1 MRQLMLLLGAFAVA
15 PSIVRRYRHG
25 VLLSEETVGT
35 TMFNTYDTEGRRT
48 LLSTTRDGTIW
59 DVTTWEYDPATGRCT
74 AKRYA
79 DGSSITY
86 TYTANNL
93 NQYTSILRSSAPPRE
108 ISHDLDGNMLSDGNL
123 SFAYDAANRLKAVSS
138 NGVLLVTNFYDAK
151 SRRVKKVTPEATTTF
166 FYDDWN
172 LIEER
177 VAYTNGTSSTILYVR
192 GKDISDTLQGAG
204 GIGGLLYLTV
214 SNSSSQRQ
222 LYVPCYDNNG
232 NITRCFD
239 ADGNTVAQYT
249 YDAFGNIVAQSGPLA
264 DFFHVR
270 FSTKY
275 FDPESGLYYYGY
287 RFYSPALMRWLNR
300 DPIGEDGGLNLHGF
314 CGNNAIVGIDVFGLY
329 ELTLISDWTVE
340 SDVLM
345 WYLHGNVG
353 NVIRTN
359 IHSPSQLL
367 AEIRRENLR
376 HGSMV
381 TVLNISGH
389 GLQFGSGVSFA
400 NKSEFDVGKSYND
413 LKLLLARNATIRIWS
428 CDAASTYK
436 KCSNLKTAA
445 DALDAVI
452 YANTGSV
459 MAGPDGDAL
468 SRMSQRVVAWV
479 IGTTQGEWRRFTP
492 RPKIKSRGLYP
503 GPRAFK
509 ISKSERKIND

>member
-1 MRQLMLLLGAFAVA
+1 MTRRANKICYNA
-15 PSIVRRYRHG
+15 P
-25 VLLSEETVGT
+25 
-35 TMFNTYDTEGRRT
+35 TEPPAMKRT
-48 LLSTTRDGTIW
+48 LNTT
-59 DVTTWEYDPATGRCT
+59 
-74 AKRYA
+74 
-79 DGSSITY
+79 
-86 TYTANNL
+86 
-93 NQYTSILRSSAPPRE
+93 
-108 ISHDLDGNMLSDGNL
+108 ISHSKN
-123 SFAYDAANRLKAVSS
+123 AK
-138 NGVLLVTNFYDAK
+138 NGEHFIQMD
-151 SRRVKKVTPEATTTF
+151 
-166 FYDDWN
+166 
-172 LIEER
+172 
-177 VAYTNGTSSTILYVR
+177 
-192 GKDISDTLQGAG
+192 
-204 GIGGLLYLTV
+204 
-214 SNSSSQRQ
+214 
-222 LYVPCYDNNG
+222 VPCYDDNG
-232 NITRCFD
+232 NVVRYLD
-239 ADGNTVAQYT
+239 ANGNTVAQYT
-249 YDAFGNIVAQSGPLA
+249 YDAFGRIAAQSGALA
-264 DFFHVR
+264 DTFRIR

-275 FDPESGLYYYGY
+275 YDSETGLYYYGY
-287 RFYSPALMRWLNR
+287 RFYSPSLMRWLNR

-314 CGNNAIVGIDVFGLY
+314 CGNNAIVGLDAFGLY
-329 ELTLISDWTVE
+329 ELTLISDRTVE

-389 GLQFGSGVSFA
+389 GLPFGSGVSFA
-400 NKSEFDVGKSYND
+400 NKSEFDVGKSYNG

-479 IGTTQGEWRRFTP
+479 VGTTQGEWRRFTP